1 MRIMHLSIFCPTP
14 PPYRTRLGLVGDLIN
29 ESYHV
34 LFINN
39 IHCFNAQINEIILE
53 SLKLLQNENT
63 ICYWSYNLITSTQHS
78 RILGV

>member
-1 MRIMHLSIFCPTP
+1 MQ
-14 PPYRTRLGLVGDLIN
+14 DLIN

-34 LFINN
+34 LFVNN

-63 ICYWSYNLITSTQHS
+63 TVKPVLKDHLCNKTTS
-78 RILGV
+78 I